1 VTDNNSPLADL
12 LATRDLP
19 VLDGKADLMA
29 TQRLPVVHA
38 AKSVAYHDGQPVTVT
53 VTRPPKRPGGFI
65 VNDIAL
71 WLAVAV
77 ILAIAA
83 MATTS
88 GLRNQTASTVQP
100 SATESLTS
108 SGVLVPSLSV
118 RPAATYRGQPSRPGG
133 TTTTEAATTTTT
145 EAATTTTTTTRKATT
160 TMTAQPAT
168 TTTTE
173 AATTTTT
180 EAATTTT
187 VEQAT
192 LTSDTVGTTTTEPTS
207 STVPPTT

>member
-1 VTDNNSPLADL
+1 MTDNNSPLADL

-133 TTTTEAATTTTT
+133 TTTTEAATTTT
-145 EAATTTTTTTRKATT
+145 
-160 TMTAQPAT
+160 
-168 TTTTE
+168 
-173 AATTTTT
+173 
-180 EAATTTT
+180 